1 MPEISK
7 IKLIL
12 NQEEQ
17 TLDIKDSELR
27 DSLKILLG
35 DQEEDDN
42 QGDE

>member
-17 TLDIKDSELR
+17 TLDIEDSKLR

>member
-1 MPEISK
+1 MSEISK

-27 DSLKILLG
+27 DSLKILFG
-35 DQEEDDN
+35 DQEEDNN

>member
-35 DQEEDDN
+35 NQEEDNN

>member
-27 DSLKILLG
+27 DALEILLD
-35 DQEEDDN
+35 DQEDGEN
-42 QGDE
+42 KRGE